1 MTRILASLA
10 LLLALAMPG
19 AAAADCYA
27 HYKAKR
33 DNPLRLHYGI
43 VQLPGSCPSAGR
55 AADTVAGRIA
65 SDGWTLL
72 NVVKVSAAAPSAGE
86 IANAG
91 AYYLR
96 Y

>member
-19 AAAADCYA
+19 AAAADCFA

-33 DNPLRLHYGI
+33 DNPLRLHFGI
-43 VQLPGSCPSAGR
+43 VQLAGSCPPSAS
-55 AADTVAGRIA
+55 AAETVAGRIA

-72 NVVKVSAAAPSAGE
+72 NVVKVSASAPSSGE